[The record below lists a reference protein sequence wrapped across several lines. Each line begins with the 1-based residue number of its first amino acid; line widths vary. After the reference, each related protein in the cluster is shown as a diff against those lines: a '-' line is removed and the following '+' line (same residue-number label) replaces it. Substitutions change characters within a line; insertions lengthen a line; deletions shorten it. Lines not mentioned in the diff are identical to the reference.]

1 MYLLDS
7 FCRIF
12 CRWPPCTSHTASER
26 TGAEVEGAVKR
37 RIALEPHVL
46 EPLNFL
52 VMGVSRGKMPLES
65 NGVGINSRRVH
76 AESVVSAFQ
85 HPKYTTNF
93 LGSQELI
100 PLDRVCVSP
109 TSIQRFVYYAHSCRV
124 HNTGNENKTEK

>member
-7 FCRIF
+7 SAEFFADELHARG
-12 CRWPPCTSHTASER
+12 HTASER

-76 AESVVSAFQ
+76 AESVVR
-85 HPKYTTNF
+85 K
-93 LGSQELI
+93 LI
-100 PLDRVCVSP
+100 
-109 TSIQRFVYYAHSCRV
+109 VYVGC
-124 HNTGNENKTEK
+124 